1 MDDDIR
7 ISVEQRYPSLSPQLR
22 KAARFVI
29 DNPEDVALNS
39 MRFIATRAG
48 VSPNVMLRLAR
59 ELGFQSYKSFQE
71 RFQQRLV
78 AAMPSNWKSRAEGLV
93 GYKDQAGTYI
103 TAEIVDQ
110 EIRNLEGTLKEEN
123 IAAIERAADAIMR
136 ARRMYVLGLRS
147 LFPISFYLH
156 YVFRMFTDKSVLL
169 TGLGGTF
176 ADQLRS
182 ITADDVVVGF
192 SCRPYAKDTVKAF
205 EYARGNGAGTVV
217 VTDSRVSPAI
227 DQSSINILVPTES
240 KSFFPT
246 LIPMF
251 AVAQMLTTYIVA
263 KGSDDIIGQIQ
274 RSEEQLGLFDTY
286 VR

>member
-1 MDDDIR
+1 
-7 ISVEQRYPSLSPQLR
+7 
-22 KAARFVI
+22 
-29 DNPEDVALNS
+29 
-39 MRFIATRAG
+39 MRFIAARAG

-59 ELGFQSYKSFQE
+59 DLGFQSYKSFQE
-71 RFQQRLV
+71 EFQRRLIS
-78 AAMPSNWKSRAEGLV
+78 AIPGNWRSRAEGLI
-93 GYKDQAGTYI
+93 GSSGETGRFLS
-103 TAEIVDQ
+103 AETVDQ
-110 EIRNLEGTLKEEN
+110 EIKNLQGALKEEN
-123 IAAIERAADAIMR
+123 IAAVEQAANAIME
-136 ARRMYVLGLRS
+136 ARRMYVVGLRS
-147 LFPISFYLH
+147 LFPIAFYLH
-156 YVFRMFTDKSVLL
+156 YVFRMFSDKSVLL

-182 ITADDVVVGF
+182 ITAEDVVVGF

-205 EYARGNGAGTVV
+205 EYARGNGAGTIV
-217 VTDSRVSPAI
+217 VTDSRVSPVI
-227 DQSSINILVPTES
+227 DQASINILVPTES

-263 KGSDDIIGQIQ
+263 RGSEDIIKQIQ